1 MPPQIEKYFTLS
13 KAVIETEKKK
23 NCAVILA
30 THNGSEYL
38 KTQLTSIKNQI
49 GVNTKFYYSD
59 DASRDNSQEL
69 AKKFGCVN
77 LNSVENVYGS
87 SAANFINAICK
98 YETKQDEDYIFLS
111 DQDDIWLPD
120 KMIVAIN
127 TIENSQSDIYSGSF
141 FAWNTKDRKVKYV
154 NKNFKQNDI
163 DYFFRSPGPG
173 FTFCF
178 SRSAFEE
185 IQLHLRN
192 NSKAYIN
199 VRWHDWLIY
208 AIARKLGKKWYID
221 CKPFSLYRLH
231 SKNDTGQII
240 SLNHLNERIK
250 FLLNGNY
257 RDQVNI
263 LFDPSRDDKLARKL
277 KRFNWF
283 DRICLISK
291 IPLMRTKLTDRLA
304 LLIWLVFERRKNV
317 N

>member
-1 MPPQIEKYFTLS
+1 MIE
-13 KAVIETEKKK
+13 AEKKK

-30 THNGSEYL
+30 VRNGSEYL
-38 KTQLTSIKNQI
+38 ETQLTSIKNQI
-49 GVNTKFYYSD
+49 GVKTKVYYSD

-69 AKKFGCVN
+69 AEKFGCIN
-77 LNSVENVYGS
+77 LNSVENAYGS

-120 KMIVAIN
+120 KMIAAIN
-127 TIENSQSDIYSGSF
+127 TLEISQSDIYSGSF
-141 FAWNTKDRKVKYV
+141 YAWNNADRTVKYV

-163 DYFFRSPGPG
+163 DFYFRSPGPG

-178 SRSAFEE
+178 TRSAFGE

-192 NSKAYIN
+192 NSKEYIN

-208 AIARKLGKKWYID
+208 ALARRLGKKWYID

-231 SKNDTGQII
+231 SKNDTGQIT
-240 SLNHLNERIK
+240 SLNHLKKRVQ
-250 FLLNGNY
+250 FLLSGKY
-257 RDQVNI
+257 RDQINI
-263 LFDPSRDDKLARKL
+263 LFDPSSENKLARKL
-277 KRFNWF
+277 KRFNWL
-283 DRICLISK
+283 DRIYLIGK

-304 LLIWLVFERRKNV
+304 LLIWLIFERRKNV